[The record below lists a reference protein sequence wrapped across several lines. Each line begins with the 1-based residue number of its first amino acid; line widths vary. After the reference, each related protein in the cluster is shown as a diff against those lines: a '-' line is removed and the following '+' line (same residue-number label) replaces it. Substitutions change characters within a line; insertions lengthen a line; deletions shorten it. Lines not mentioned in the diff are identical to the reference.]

1 MKAGTGKNI
10 DFYRGR
16 GGRGGGAALY
26 PYIYNNFFI
35 M

>member
-16 GGRGGGAALY
+16 GGEGGGGYTLPLY
-26 PYIYNNFFI
+26 L
-35 M
+35 